1 MESLKNQITY
11 LSSQRQWAATAGIH
25 SQVYLHQTQ
34 TPRPYSVQHAGTF
47 GEVPSPLNPD
57 LEAPGRG
64 LDTGVR
70 AAQEGSLS

>member
-11 LSSQRQWAATAGIH
+11 LSSQSQWAATAGIH
-25 SQVYLHQTQ
+25 NQVYPHQTQ
-34 TPRPYSVQHAGTF
+34 TPLPYSVQHPGTWW
-47 GEVPSPLNPD
+47 GGALTLNPD